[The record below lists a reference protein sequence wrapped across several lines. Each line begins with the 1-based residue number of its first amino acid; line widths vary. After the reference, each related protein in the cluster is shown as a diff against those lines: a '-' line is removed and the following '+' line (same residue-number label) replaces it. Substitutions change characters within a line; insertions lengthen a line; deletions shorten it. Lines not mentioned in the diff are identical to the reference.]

1 MAKAPLRVAMICTGN
16 ICRSPMA
23 EVVLASLV
31 DEDPFLRGRVEVTS
45 AGTAN
50 WHVGSPM
57 DPRAR
62 DALNRAGFSNEGSPA
77 AFADRAFLDSH
88 DIVVTMTREH
98 ASDVRRRLS
107 NSSTEVVLLRNLLE
121 PGRNLDLADP
131 YYGDDDEFDRCLD
144 VIREGG
150 LRLTSALRSRLGA
163 GSFEARPQ
171 GGSGR
176 E

>member
-1 MAKAPLRVAMICTGN
+1 MICTGN

-23 EVVLASLV
+23 EVVLAHLV
-31 DEDPFLRGRVEVTS
+31 DADPSLRGRVEVTS

-50 WHVGSPM
+50 WHVGAAM

-62 DALNRAGFSNEGSPA
+62 DALDRAGFSREGSPA
-77 AFADRAFLDSH
+77 AFADRAYLDRH

-107 NSSTEVVLLRNLLE
+107 NDTTQVVLLRNLLD
-121 PGRNLDLADP
+121 PGKNLDLADP
-131 YYGDDDEFDRCLD
+131 YYGDDAEFDECLEL
-144 VIREGG
+144 IRAGG
-150 LRLTSALRSRLGA
+150 QRLTSALRSRLDA
-163 GSFEARPQ
+163 GSSE
-171 GGSGR
+171 